1 MPFGNDS
8 YFATIGNSVYNSLQV
23 NWRHTAKDLQV
34 LLGYTFSKSLD
45 DSSGYGEQINPYNP
59 RLSRGLSAFDSTNN
73 FVVSY
78 NYRLPFDKIDKAKLL
93 THGWEISGITTFST
107 GLPITVVETDDHALT
122 GTGFGG
128 PIVLPVDTP
137 DYNGQSLGITNP
149 RNNPNHFFFNIS
161 DFSQSAIGLQG
172 TANRRFFHGPGL
184 NNWNMA
190 IKRSLRSTKLC
201 RSNSGRNSS
210 TCGITHSLSIQA
222 DWSRVGWARPV
233 LP

>member
-1 MPFGNDS
+1 MVRKYAGTRGPFSTPYRNNPVFIGGTAIVPFGNDS

-149 RNNPNHFFFNIS
+149 A
-161 DFSQSAIGLQG
+161 Q
-172 TANRRFFHGPGL
+172 
-184 NNWNMA
+184 
-190 IKRSLRSTKLC
+190 
-201 RSNSGRNSS
+201 
-210 TCGITHSLSIQA
+210 
-222 DWSRVGWARPV
+222 
-233 LP
+233 